1 MDQFSFRL
9 VTPEKIFLEG
19 DAQMIVAP
27 GIEGDIGFLSNHIN
41 LITSIRPGF
50 LQVKKEDNSEISVFV
65 DGGFVKFSDN
75 ELLLVAEEV
84 TSEDE
89 INNEFIN
96 EKIDKYNEELES
108 INDNEKSKI
117 LSKVDNLKLLLN

>member
-1 MDQFSFRL
+1 M
-9 VTPEKIFLEG
+9 
-19 DAQMIVAP
+19 
-27 GIEGDIGFLSNHIN
+27 
-41 LITSIRPGF
+41 
-50 LQVKKEDNSEISVFV
+50 
-65 DGGFVKFSDN
+65 
-75 ELLLVAEEV
+75 